1 MFYTSRDCD
10 IDRLSINLLTRQSIS
25 HTELLD
31 ICEALNIPVHEP
43 DNTPRFLGAI
53 YMDLCE
59 VSRRPLLPMATMVV
73 SEALDTISKLIA
85 SGQIKIKTEEELL
98 CESEELNIFLDTFKI
113 L

>member
-10 IDRLSINLLTRQSIS
+10 IDRLGTKLLNRQGI
-25 HTELLD
+25 TQEELLD
-31 ICEALNIPVHEP
+31 ICEALNIPIHNP

-53 YMDLCE
+53 YTDLCKI
-59 VSRRPLLPMATMVV
+59 RPILPMTAIFV